1 MREQYLLRRQWQ
13 IDAFR
18 ARYAK
23 FIENNSDRF
32 LKWFLGLPLYEWV
45 KIPFNDRT
53 MEAGIGLLCLLYI
66 DGKINLM
73 VDKTI
78 TYVQRQA
85 LTEDEYQEWAKQHFK
100 NLNTIKH
107 Y

>member
-32 LKWFLGLPLYEWV
+32 LNWFQSLPLYKWV
-45 KIPFNDRT
+45 KIPFEERT

-66 DGKINLM
+66 DGKINLC
-73 VDKTI
+73 VNSSI
-78 TYVQRQA
+78 TCVQRFA
-85 LTEDEYQEWAKQHFK
+85 NSDKEYDEYMAQHFK
-100 NLNTIKH
+100 TKKI
-107 Y
+107 